1 MSTITHHA
9 PLQGVPAEEGQPAA
23 TCRFAVELSPAAVQQ
38 VLLAHLLTARLG
50 DALASRLDLTVRRD
64 ALAFNARRAYV
75 ATGSY
80 DGVEISFIPHG
91 KGARLWEVGVGV
103 GGERTH
109 PGTSTLVAADRLPMY
124 VDELIERISHRLH
137 NVRQKLSGQA
147 AARAVMYAAS
157 GTKGQPKQGD
167 NGCEAHQCR
176 GLRRAALNRR

>member
-1 MSTITHHA
+1 MSTITRHA
-9 PLQGVPAEEGQPAA
+9 PTQGVSAVEGQPAT

-38 VLLAHLLTARLG
+38 ILLAHLLTARLG

-137 NVRQKLSGQA
+137 NVRQALSGQA